1 MKRNGKRFLLT
12 FLPKYDKLLLQPTK
26 EKIVDYPIPASV
38 TQMPESNATFVKEL
52 VEAGELKPLYDPKA
66 TIVVRKGYYYG
77 TPSDSKFDL
86 ENADDI
92 SRTYWRLDAVQE
104 TNNRNSRAQD
114 KLKDYLVENYD
125 EIGEEH
131 ATEIAN
137 IFSIDLSKEV
147 EVEFNV
153 TIKATVSIPVNE
165 DVSDLSTYD
174 FDITIESNESKYEI
188 QDFDADID
196 SIDERYQVSQQ
207 VGSAGHHTKL
217 STT

>member
-1 MKRNGKRFLLT
+1 
-12 FLPKYDKLLLQPTK
+12 
-26 EKIVDYPIPASV
+26 VDFPIPATV

-52 VEAGELKPLYDPKA
+52 VEAGDLKPLYDPKA
-66 TIVVRKGYYYG
+66 TLVVRKGYYYG

-92 SRTYWRLDAVQE
+92 SRTYWRLDALQE
-104 TNNRNSRAQD
+104 TNNRNSRAFD
-114 KLKDYLVENYD
+114 KIKDYLVENYD

-131 ATEIAN
+131 ATEIAT
-137 IFSIDLSKEV
+137 ILGIDLSKEI

-153 TIKATVSIPVNE
+153 TIKATVSVPVNE
-165 DVSDLSTYD
+165 DASDLSVYD

-196 SIDERYQVSQQ
+196 SIDERY
-207 VGSAGHHTKL
+207 
-217 STT
+217 

>member
-1 MKRNGKRFLLT
+1 M
-12 FLPKYDKLLLQPTK
+12 
-26 EKIVDYPIPASV
+26 DYPIPASV
-38 TQMPESNATFVKEL
+38 TPMPETNATFVKEL

-92 SRTYWRLDAVQE
+92 SRTYWRLDALQE

-114 KLKDYLVENYD
+114 KVKDYLVENYD

-137 IFSIDLSKEV
+137 ILGIDLSKEV
-147 EVEFNV
+147 EVEFTV
-153 TIKATVSIPVNE
+153 TIKATISMPVNE
-165 DVSDLSTYD
+165 DVSDLSVYD
-174 FDITIESNESKYEI
+174 FDITLESNESKYEV
-188 QDFDADID
+188 QEFDADID
-196 SIDERYQVSQQ
+196 SIDEKY
-207 VGSAGHHTKL
+207 
-217 STT
+217 

>member
-1 MKRNGKRFLLT
+1 
-12 FLPKYDKLLLQPTK
+12 
-26 EKIVDYPIPASV
+26 
-38 TQMPESNATFVKEL
+38 MPESNATFVKEL

-104 TNNRNSRAQD
+104 TNNRNSRAHD
-114 KLKDYLVENYD
+114 KLKDYLVENFD

-137 IFSIDLSKEV
+137 IFGMDLSKTV
-147 EVEFNV
+147 DVEFNV
-153 TIKATVSIPVNE
+153 TIKATITIPMDK
-165 DVSDLSTYD
+165 DVSDLSVYD
-174 FDITIESNESKYEI
+174 FDIEISSNESDYEI
-188 QDFDADID
+188 EESDADID
-196 SIDERYQVSQQ
+196 SIREY
-207 VGSAGHHTKL
+207 
-217 STT
+217 

>member
-1 MKRNGKRFLLT
+1 MKRNGKRLLLT

-26 EKIVDYPIPASV
+26 EKNVEFTTGEPTFGIPA
-38 TQMPESNATFVKEL
+38 TITPMEE
-52 VEAGELKPLYDPKA
+52 KPVYDPKA
-66 TIVVRKGYYYG
+66 TILVRKGYYYG
-77 TPSDSKFDL
+77 SPSDAKFDL

-92 SRTYWRLDAVQE
+92 SRTYWRIEALQE

-165 DVSDLSTYD
+165 DVSDLSVYD

-188 QDFDADID
+188 QDFDADMD
-196 SIDERYQVSQQ
+196 SIDERY
-207 VGSAGHHTKL
+207 
-217 STT
+217 

>member
-1 MKRNGKRFLLT
+1 MKRNGKRLLLT

-26 EKIVDYPIPASV
+26 EKNVEFTTGEPTFGIPA
-38 TQMPESNATFVKEL
+38 TITPMEE
-52 VEAGELKPLYDPKA
+52 KPVYDPKA
-66 TIVVRKGYYYG
+66 TILVRKGYYYG
-77 TPSDSKFDL
+77 SPSDAKFDL

-92 SRTYWRLDAVQE
+92 SRTYWRIEALQE

-165 DVSDLSTYD
+165 DVSDLSVYD

-196 SIDERYQVSQQ
+196 SIDERY
-207 VGSAGHHTKL
+207 
-217 STT
+217 

>member
-1 MKRNGKRFLLT
+1 MEF
-12 FLPKYDKLLLQPTK
+12 
-26 EKIVDYPIPASV
+26 PIPATV

-52 VEAGELKPLYDPKA
+52 VEAGNLQPLYDPKA

-92 SRTYWRLDAVQE
+92 SRTYWRLEAVQE

-114 KLKDYLVENYD
+114 KLKDYLVENFD

-137 IFSIDLSKEV
+137 IFGIDLSKEI
-147 EVEFNV
+147 EVEFTV
-153 TIKATVSIPVNE
+153 TIKATITIPVNE
-165 DVSDLSTYD
+165 DVSDLSIYD
-174 FDITIESNESKYEI
+174 FDVEISSNESKYEI
-188 QDFDADID
+188 EEFDADID
-196 SIDERYQVSQQ
+196 SIDER
-207 VGSAGHHTKL
+207 H
-217 STT
+217 

>member
-1 MKRNGKRFLLT
+1 M
-12 FLPKYDKLLLQPTK
+12 
-26 EKIVDYPIPASV
+26 DYPIPASV

-92 SRTYWRLDAVQE
+92 SRTYWRVDALTE
-104 TNNRNSRAQD
+104 TNNRNSRAFD
-114 KLKDYLVENYD
+114 KVKDYLVENYD

-131 ATEIAN
+131 ATEIAT
-137 IFSIDLSKEV
+137 ILGIDLSKEV

-153 TIKATVSIPVNE
+153 TIKATISIPVNE

-174 FDITIESNESKYEI
+174 FDVEISSNESKYEVE
-188 QDFDADID
+188 QFDADID
-196 SIDERYQVSQQ
+196 SIDERY
-207 VGSAGHHTKL
+207 
-217 STT
+217 

>member
-1 MKRNGKRFLLT
+1 MMKNKNGRKLLLT
-12 FLPKYDKLLLQPTK
+12 LPPKYDKLLLQPTK
-26 EKIVDYPIPASV
+26 EKKVDYPIPASV

-52 VEAGELKPLYDPKA
+52 VEAGDLKPIYNPKA

-77 TPSDSKFDL
+77 SPSDSKFDL

-92 SRTYWRLDAVQE
+92 SRTYWRLEAVQE

-114 KLKDYLVENYD
+114 KLKDYLVENFD

-137 IFSIDLSKEV
+137 IFGIDLSKEV

-165 DVSDLSTYD
+165 DVSDLSVYD

-188 QDFDADID
+188 QEFDADID
-196 SIDERYQVSQQ
+196 SIDEKY
-207 VGSAGHHTKL
+207 
-217 STT
+217 

>member
-1 MKRNGKRFLLT
+1 MKKNGKKLLLT
-12 FLPKYDKLLLQPTK
+12 LPAKYDKLLLQPTK
-26 EKIVDYPIPASV
+26 EKTVDYPIPASV

-77 TPSDSKFDL
+77 SPSDAKFDL

-92 SRTYWRLDAVQE
+92 SRTYWRLEAVQE

-114 KLKDYLVENYD
+114 KLKDYLVENFD
-125 EIGEEH
+125 ELGEEH

-137 IFSIDLSKEV
+137 IFSIDLTKEV
-147 EVEFNV
+147 EVEFTV
-153 TIKATVSIPVNE
+153 SIKATITIPVNE

-174 FDITIESNESKYEI
+174 FDVEISSNESKYEVE
-188 QDFDADID
+188 QFDADID

>member
-1 MKRNGKRFLLT
+1 
-12 FLPKYDKLLLQPTK
+12 
-26 EKIVDYPIPASV
+26 VDYPIPASV
-38 TQMPESNATFVKEL
+38 TPMPETNATFVKEL

-92 SRTYWRLDAVQE
+92 SRTYWRLDALQE

-114 KLKDYLVENYD
+114 KVKDYLVENYD

-137 IFSIDLSKEV
+137 ILGIDLSKEV

-153 TIKATVSIPVNE
+153 TIKATISMPVNE
-165 DVSDLSTYD
+165 DVSDLSVYD
-174 FDITIESNESKYEI
+174 FDVTIESNESKYEV
-188 QDFDADID
+188 QEFDADID
-196 SIDERYQVSQQ
+196 SIDEKY
-207 VGSAGHHTKL
+207 
-217 STT
+217 

>member
-1 MKRNGKRFLLT
+1 
-12 FLPKYDKLLLQPTK
+12 
-26 EKIVDYPIPASV
+26 VDYPIPASV

-77 TPSDSKFDL
+77 SPSDSKFDL

-92 SRTYWRLDAVQE
+92 SRTYWRLEALQE

-114 KLKDYLVENYD
+114 KLKDYLVENFD
-125 EIGEEH
+125 ELGEEH

-137 IFSIDLSKEV
+137 IFSIDLTKEV
-147 EVEFNV
+147 EVEFTV
-153 TIKATVSIPVNE
+153 SIKATITIPVNE

-174 FDITIESNESKYEI
+174 FDVEISSNESKYEVE
-188 QDFDADID
+188 QFDADID
-196 SIDERYQVSQQ
+196 SIDERY
-207 VGSAGHHTKL
+207 
-217 STT
+217 